1 MLDIS
6 GGQLVLASAAYNAGP
21 TRARQWS
28 MDVPMEGAIYVESIP
43 LNETRDY
50 VKKVLSNT
58 LYYASAFGKE
68 APSLKALLGTIPARS
83 QNQALQD
90 ER

>member
-1 MLDIS
+1 
-6 GGQLVLASAAYNAGP
+6 
-21 TRARQWS
+21 